1 MKQAAGDLAG
11 EGAVAMLNV
20 DQNPGVGRKYGVRG
34 IPALVV
40 LKDGEMVGTIR
51 PRSRN
56 QIVAEFREFF

>member
-1 MKQAAGDLAG
+1 MI
-11 EGAVAMLNV
+11 NV